1 MVIPPLK
8 LRKYLAGSVLDY
20 EGMRD
25 SDSPP
30 AGVSWQVLSSSSSH
44 FSRVLLS
51 EDADECA
58 YKGMNMSLGKDKAS
72 MA

>member
-1 MVIPPLK
+1 MKQLIFPKQELDDEVVIPPLK

-44 FSRVLLS
+44 FQDFV
-51 EDADECA
+51 
-58 YKGMNMSLGKDKAS
+58 
-72 MA
+72 

>member
-1 MVIPPLK
+1 M
-8 LRKYLAGSVLDY
+8 
-20 EGMRD
+20 
-25 SDSPP
+25 
-30 AGVSWQVLSSSSSH
+30 AGVELLKFT

-51 EDADECA
+51 EDEDECA